1 MVWSHVPTG
10 SPLLRVSQIRAP
22 TLRGQALCHILETI
36 CTVVEFRRLSLWM
49 KSMIP
54 GGLWGFLAFWYP
66 LLEE

>member
-1 MVWSHVPTG
+1 M
-10 SPLLRVSQIRAP
+10 A
-22 TLRGQALCHILETI
+22 TI

-54 GGLWGFLAFWYP
+54 RGLWGFLAFWYP